1 MMISLKI
8 IILVIY
14 FKKMIKIV
22 DNLIKFLKV
31 SLKILIN
38 KFFNKIMF

>member
-1 MMISLKI
+1 MMIKLKI

>member
-1 MMISLKI
+1 MMIKLKI

-38 KFFNKIMF
+38 KLFNKIMF

>member
-38 KFFNKIMF
+38 KLFNKIMF